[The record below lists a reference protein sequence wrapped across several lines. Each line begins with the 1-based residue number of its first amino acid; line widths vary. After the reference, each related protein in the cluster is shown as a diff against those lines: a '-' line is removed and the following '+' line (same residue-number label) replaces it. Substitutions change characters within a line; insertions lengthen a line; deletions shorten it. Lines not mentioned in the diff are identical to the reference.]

1 MSQNKV
7 LAQLKKDLMA
17 NEAKVI
23 VPAIKQVA
31 KEGDVSIMNELL
43 HATFLSGFVKA
54 QEEGLNVLNNI
65 KVPESLDSLIEA
77 LKNEKFKA
85 HRSEIAAAIWQ
96 AGLNPEDRL
105 IELVEIAVDSDYMTI
120 VEVTTIIENIESGF
134 PYEEVSEAALII
146 NEHILDH
153 EDESRVALLS
163 SLSATLNSMVAG

>member
-17 NEAKVI
+17 SEVKVI

-43 HATFLSGFVKA
+43 HTTFLSGFVKA

-65 KVPESLDSLIEA
+65 KVPEALDSLIEA
-77 LKNEKFKA
+77 LKSEQFKA
-85 HRSEIAAAIWQ
+85 YRSEIAAAIWQ

-120 VEVTTIIENIESGF
+120 VEVTTIVENIESGF